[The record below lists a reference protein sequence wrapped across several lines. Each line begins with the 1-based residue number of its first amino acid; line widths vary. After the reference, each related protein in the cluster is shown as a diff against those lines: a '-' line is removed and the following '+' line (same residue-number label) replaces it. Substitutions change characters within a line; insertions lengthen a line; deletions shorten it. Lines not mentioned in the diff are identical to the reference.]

1 MNYTKEVE
9 TLLNY
14 IIEQCDTMIEKSI
27 DNKIEGSYMKNHGRD
42 IVFKENGKIIAYGT
56 IKELLNRIKKE
67 GQ

>member
-9 TLLNY
+9 ELIEHLL
-14 IIEQCDTMIEKSI
+14 EQCNIMIDKSI
-27 DNKIEGSYMKNHGRD
+27 DNKIEGSYIHSHGRD
-42 IVFKENGKIIAYGT
+42 LVFKENGKIIAYGT